1 MLLGKV
7 FKDIN
12 PKHKNI
18 KFNSI
23 KFNSKKC
30 KSNDIFFAIRGNNNN
45 GNNFIKDAINN
56 GAKIIVSNLNFKGF
70 NKKKFYLFIAKIQEI
85 N

>member
-1 MLLGKV
+1 MLLGKL

-56 GAKIIVSNLNFKGF
+56 GAKIIVSNLNFVR
-70 NKKKFYLFIAKIQEI
+70 NL
-85 N
+85 

>member
-18 KFNSI
+18 KFNNI

-30 KSNDIFFAIRGNNNN
+30 KSNDIFFALRGNNNN
-45 GNNFIKDAINN
+45 GNNFIKDAIN
-56 GAKIIVSNLNFKGF
+56 S
-70 NKKKFYLFIAKIQEI
+70 
-85 N
+85 